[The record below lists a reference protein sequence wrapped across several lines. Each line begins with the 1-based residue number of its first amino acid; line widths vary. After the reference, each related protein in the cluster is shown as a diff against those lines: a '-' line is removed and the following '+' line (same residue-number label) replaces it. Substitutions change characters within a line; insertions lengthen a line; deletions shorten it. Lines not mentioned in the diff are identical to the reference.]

1 MLRTGRAVASPPVAA
16 QPHTRLSCGV
26 KSVQADCNWSLRAA
40 GRQWLWPRWST
51 AYATAQTTTT
61 PTISRMA
68 FLADSLQ

>member
-1 MLRTGRAVASPPVAA
+1 MMIFS
-16 QPHTRLSCGV
+16 LSCGV
-26 KSVQADCNWSLRAA
+26 KSLQADCNWSLRAA
-40 GRQWLWPRWST
+40 GRQWRWPRWST